1 MKKKDLLKI
10 IPGPE
15 PKIKVKIPVCEPS
28 LEGNELKY
36 VTECIKTNWISSK
49 GDYIEKFEKM
59 FSRCCGARYGIACT
73 SGTTALHLALASLG
87 IRKGDEVIIPTFTM
101 IATANAITYT
111 GAKMVLVDSEPK
123 TWNIDPEKIR
133 EFLETKCITNE
144 QTGQLANRLTG
155 KLVKAIIPVHTY
167 GHPANMDKTLA
178 LAKKYNLFVIED
190 ACEAHGAEYKGRR
203 IGSLGDVACFSFYA
217 NKIITTGEGGMLTT
231 NNKEIAQKAR
241 TLRNYAFSQERH
253 FWHKYLGF
261 NYRITN
267 LQAAIGLAQTERFDE
282 LVQARIENARYYNSL
297 LKDVRGITRPPE
309 TEGIKNV
316 FWMYSILVE
325 DDFGMSRDKLRE
337 RLAQKG
343 IETRSFFIPIHLQPL
358 YSKLF
363 KERFPVAEDLCRKG
377 MYLPSAPTLKK
388 KEIEFIAQSIKECSK

>member
-1 MKKKDLLKI
+1 MKKKDLLRI

-15 PKIKVKIPVCEPS
+15 PKMKVKIPVCEPK

-36 VTECIKTNWISSK
+36 VTECIKTNWISSR

-59 FSRCCGARYGIACT
+59 FSKCCGARYGIACT
-73 SGTTALHLALASLG
+73 SGTTALHLALASLDIG
-87 IRKGDEVIIPTFTM
+87 KGDEVIIPAFTM

-111 GAKMVLVDSEPK
+111 GARMVLVDSEPK
-123 TWNIDPEKIR
+123 TWNIDPEKIER
-133 EFLETKCITNE
+133 KISKRT
-144 QTGQLANRLTG
+144 R
-155 KLVKAIIPVHTY
+155 AIIPVHTY
-167 GHPANMDKTLA
+167 GHPANMDKILA
-178 LAKKYNLFVIED
+178 LAKKYDLFIIED

-231 NNKEIAQKAR
+231 NNKEIAQRAR

-261 NYRITN
+261 NYRMTN
-267 LQAAIGLAQTERFDE
+267 LQAAIGLAQTEKFDE
-282 LVQARIENARYYNSL
+282 LVQARIKNARCYNSL
-297 LKDVRGITRPPE
+297 LKDVKEITLPPK

-325 DDFGMSRDKLRE
+325 DDFGMNRDELRE
-337 RLAQKG
+337 HLARKG

-358 YSKLF
+358 YSKMF
-363 KERFPVAEDLCRKG
+363 KERFPVAEALCRKG

-388 KEIEFIAQSIKECSK
+388 KEIKFITQSIKECNR